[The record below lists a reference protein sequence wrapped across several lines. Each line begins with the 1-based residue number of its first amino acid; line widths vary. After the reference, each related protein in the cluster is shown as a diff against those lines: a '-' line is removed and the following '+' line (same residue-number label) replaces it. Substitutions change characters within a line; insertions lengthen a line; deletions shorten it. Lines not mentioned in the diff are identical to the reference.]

1 MIKKMFKPL
10 TALFAIVIANCT
22 HAAEA
27 IEASK
32 GLGYVMWII
41 IGIGS
46 IVTII
51 MAISTGFAFRND
63 SANAKAQLVGTIMI
77 PILIG
82 IVIYLFKKLGVE
94 LTPSSSLNQK

>member
-1 MIKKMFKPL
+1 MKKLLKP
-10 TALFAIVIANCT
+10 AAVMCAIVIANCAR
-22 HAAEA
+22 AAEA

-32 GLGYVMWII
+32 GLGYVQWII
-41 IGIGS
+41 MAIGA
-46 IVTII
+46 IVTVI

-82 IVIYLFKKLGVE
+82 IVIYLFKKLGIE
-94 LTPSSSLNQK
+94 LTPSSSL